1 MRHDLQNL
9 IFDIKILKDAHT
21 QNVISQRQIKL
32 QSHSLAH
39 FSRLS
44 ECFPHA
50 FTCNFSCVKVS

>member
-9 IFDIKILKDAHT
+9 IFDIKILWDAHT

-32 QSHSLAH
+32 QSYSITQ

-44 ECFPHA
+44 EYFPRA
-50 FTCNFSCVKVS
+50 FTCNTSCVEVL